1 MDISQHSPGVQKT
14 LLAYGADHGNFR
26 RAHKDSKGFVGE
38 PGAKGGL
45 ILERQAREERL
56 ENVLSAGATRSKGAG
71 NRPIEED
78 PDLYRTA
85 FERDLD
91 RIRYASAFRRLSG
104 KCQVF
109 LAPRDDMLRNRMT
122 HAQEVAQ
129 VALSIGRASGL
140 SLSLIEAIALGHDC
154 GHGPGGHASEDAFT
168 PFIEGGYDHAIWG
181 ADVTLKQLNLTH
193 EVSNGIRN
201 HSWRLPAPTTPE
213 AEVVSWADRIAYVC
227 HDFDDA
233 LRAGVLTASDL
244 PAQVRDAA
252 GLKQS
257 GQLGFFISSMIA
269 SIEATGF
276 VSMHSSA
283 VEVLDVF
290 RKFNYERIY
299 LRPASQS
306 QAVKVIKL
314 LTQLVEYFS
323 DAPGKIPDI
332 EQLNGSFPRSGST
345 QAAWHAV
352 EHVSKMTDR
361 YALNLGVELL
371 GWSTS
376 DLPLAA

>member
-1 MDISQHSPGVQKT
+1 MDISKYSPGVQDT
-14 LLAYGADHGNFR
+14 LKAYGANHGDFR
-26 RAHKDSKGFVGE
+26 RAHKDSNGFVG
-38 PGAKGGL
+38 PVGGL
-45 ILERQAREERL
+45 ILSREIREERL
-56 ENVLSAGATRSKGAG
+56 ENVLSEGATRSFGAG
-71 NRPIEED
+71 NRPDAEAPD
-78 PDLYRTA
+78 PYRTA

-129 VALSIGRASGL
+129 VALSIGRALGL
-140 SLSLIEAIALGHDC
+140 SLSLIEAIGLGHDC

-181 ADVTLKQLNLTH
+181 ADVTLKPLNLTL

-233 LRAGVLTASDL
+233 QRAGVLALGDL
-244 PAQVRDAA
+244 PGLVKDAA
-252 GLKQS
+252 GVKQS
-257 GQLGFFISSMIA
+257 SQLDFFISSMIA
-269 SIEATGF
+269 SIESTGH
-276 VSMHSSA
+276 VSMHESA

-306 QAVKVIKL
+306 QAVKVIHL
-314 LTQLVEYFS
+314 LTQLVEYYS
-323 DAPGKIPDI
+323 DAPGKIP
-332 EQLNGSFPRSGST
+332 ELEKLNIALPRSGSAE
-345 QAAWHAV
+345 AAWFAV

-371 GWSTS
+371 GWRSS